1 MSTSK
6 PGSEY
11 LPWSIAGVLLVVLFV
26 VVFWSLRPD
35 ESPAQQLARKA
46 TRVDLVSRMQLALA
60 SSSEAQRSAVLA
72 TGDED
77 SVAFA
82 AQARAA
88 LAEVERARAELVPL
102 LAAAGHEVERARL
115 DQFTAEYARL
125 RRLDE
130 EILALAVRNTNV
142 KAYALA
148 YGPAAEAV
156 GALDEALGKV
166 AGRAPAGLEALAVLR
181 LTADAR
187 LAARRLQALLPPHI
201 AEERA
206 EAMDRL
212 EQAMAAEQRR
222 ATEALER
229 LAARPSLAAD
239 PDVAAA
245 RARFAEF
252 LALKARILALSRE
265 NTNVTSLALSLG
277 QQRKLMAACVDA
289 LNALQQAVLAEPIA
303 GVAYGRL
310 PNPTR

>member
-1 MSTSK
+1 MSAS
-6 PGSEY
+6 PRSEY
-11 LPWSIAGVLLVVLFV
+11 LPWSISGVLLVALFV
-26 VVFWSLRPD
+26 VVFWFLRPD
-35 ESPAQQLARKA
+35 QSPAQQLAQKA

-88 LAEVERARAELVPL
+88 LAEVERAGAELVPQ
-102 LAAAGHEVERARL
+102 LAVGGRERERALL
-115 DQFTAEYARL
+115 DQFSAEYAKL

-130 EILALAVRNTNV
+130 EVLGLAVRNTNL

-148 YGPAAEAV
+148 YGPAAEAAD
-156 GALDEALGKV
+156 ALDAALDRLGEH
-166 AGRAPAGLEALAVLR
+166 GPGAPEF
-181 LTADAR
+181 R
-187 LAARRLQALLPPHI
+187 LAAGARIALLRLRVLLPPHI

-206 EAMDRL
+206 ERMDRL
-212 EQAMAAEQRR
+212 EAEMSEEERR
-222 ATEALER
+222 AASALEK
-229 LAARPSLAAD
+229 LAARPGLAGA
-239 PDVAAA
+239 PDLALA
-245 RARFAEF
+245 RARFADL

-277 QQRKLMAACVDA
+277 QQRKAMALCVDA
-289 LNALQQAVLAEPIA
+289 LNTLQRAVLEEPIV
-303 GVAYGRL
+303 GVANGRV

>member
-6 PGSEY
+6 PRSEY
-11 LPWSIAGVLLVVLFV
+11 LPWSVAGVLLVVLFV
-26 VVFWSLRPD
+26 VVFWALRPD

-60 SSSEAQRSAVLA
+60 SSSEAQRGAVLA
-72 TGDED
+72 TTDED
-77 SVAFA
+77 SAAYA

-88 LAEVERARAELVPL
+88 LAEVERASAELAPL
-102 LAAAGHEVERARL
+102 LAAAGREAERARL
-115 DQFTAEYARL
+115 DQFTAEYAKL

-130 EILALAVRNTNV
+130 EILALAVRNTNL

-148 YGPAAEAV
+148 YGPAAAAAE
-156 GALDEALGKV
+156 ALDAALVRLGEQGPGAAGFRLASGARV
-166 AGRAPAGLEALAVLR
+166 ALLR
-181 LTADAR
+181 LR
-187 LAARRLQALLPPHI
+187 VLLPPHI

-206 EAMDRL
+206 EEMDRL
-212 EQAMAAEQRR
+212 ETAMSAEERR
-222 ATEALER
+222 AAAALEQ
-229 LAARPSLAAD
+229 LAALPGLAGSPAL
-239 PDVAAA
+239 AQA
-245 RARFAEF
+245 RARLAEL